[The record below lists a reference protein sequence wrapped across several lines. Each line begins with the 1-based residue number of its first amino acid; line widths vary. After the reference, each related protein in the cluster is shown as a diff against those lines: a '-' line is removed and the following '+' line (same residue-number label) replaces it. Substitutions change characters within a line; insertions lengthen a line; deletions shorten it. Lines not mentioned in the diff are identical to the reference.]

1 MFDLHRREGA
11 KFVEFA
17 GWELPLHFGSILE
30 EAKAVRSSCG
40 MFDVSH
46 MGRIEVQE
54 RKRVSV
60 NVSESVQEWKGAG
73 VQVSASVQEC
83 KSVRMQEGASVQAS
97 SVAEK
102 LDWLV
107 TMDVKN
113 LAVGQVRYG
122 FLCNE
127 RGGIIDDLTVARLVE
142 SEFLLVVN
150 ASRREVDF
158 AWMRQHLPADVE
170 LVDRTFETAM
180 IAVQGPDALEV
191 VDSLVDSET
200 KPSNLK
206 RFRVGEFSLLGI
218 KCLVSRTGY
227 TGEDG
232 VEIVCPADSANRIWS
247 ALRSKGVRPC
257 GLGARDILRLEA
269 GMCLY
274 GHDLG
279 EDTTPAEA
287 DLMRFVA
294 MDKTFIG
301 RDAIEEQL
309 RNGVRRKRVGLRLF
323 SRTTPREGTI
333 VLGNGQPIGK
343 VTSGVFSPHLNT
355 AIAMAY
361 VETGWAKV
369 GQQVQVLVRDKPQDA
384 EIVPMPFLPLPS
396 RKGGVER

>member
-1 MFDLHRREGA
+1 MPRRTPLFDLHHREGA

-46 MGRIEVQE
+46 MGRIGVQAC
-54 RKRVSV
+54 KRVSV
-60 NVSESVQEWKGAG
+60 NVVA
-73 VQVSASVQEC
+73 SA
-83 KSVRMQEGASVQAS
+83 QANG
-97 SVAEK
+97 VAEK

-127 RGGIIDDLTVARLVE
+127 RGGIIDDLTVARLGE

-158 AWMRQHLPADVE
+158 AWMRKHLPADVE
-170 LVDRTFETAM
+170 IVDRTFETAM
-180 IAVQGPDALEV
+180 IAVQGPDALEI
-191 VDSLVDSET
+191 VDGLVDSEE
-200 KPSNLK
+200 KPSDLK
-206 RFRVGEFSLLGI
+206 RFRIGEFPLLGI

-232 VEIVCPADSANRIWS
+232 VEIVCPSDTAGRIWS

-274 GHDLG
+274 GHDLD

-287 DLMRFVA
+287 DLMRFVV
-294 MDKTFIG
+294 MEKTFVG

-309 RNGVRRKRVGLRLF
+309 RNGIKRKRVGLRLF
-323 SRTTPREGTI
+323 SRTTPREGAI

-361 VETGWAKV
+361 VETEWAKI
-369 GQQVQVLVRDKPQDA
+369 GQQVQVLVRDKPQNA
-384 EIVPMPFLPLPS
+384 EIVATPFLPLPS
-396 RKGGVER
+396 RKEAH

>member
-1 MFDLHRREGA
+1 MASRTPLFDLHRREGA

-46 MGRIEVQE
+46 MGRIGVQAC
-54 RKRVSV
+54 KRVSV
-60 NVSESVQEWKGAG
+60 HMCAREQECKSAG
-73 VQVSASVQEC
+73 VQVNC
-83 KSVRMQEGASVQAS
+83 
-97 SVAEK
+97 VAEA
-102 LDWLV
+102 LDKLV
-107 TMDVKN
+107 TMDVRGM
-113 LAVGQVRYG
+113 VIGQVRYG

-170 LVDRTFETAM
+170 LVDRTFEMAM

-232 VEIVCPADSANRIWS
+232 VEIVCPANSADKIWS

-274 GHDLG
+274 GHDLD

-287 DLMRFVA
+287 DLMKFVV

-323 SRTTPREGTI
+323 SRTTPREGAI
-333 VLGNGQPIGK
+333 VVGNGQPIGK

-361 VETGWAKV
+361 VETEWAKI

>member
-1 MFDLHRREGA
+1 MASRTPLFDLHRREGA

-46 MGRIEVQE
+46 MGRIGVQAC
-54 RKRVSV
+54 KRVSV
-60 NVSESVQEWKGAG
+60 HMCAREQECKSAG
-73 VQVSASVQEC
+73 VQVNC
-83 KSVRMQEGASVQAS
+83 
-97 SVAEK
+97 VAEA
-102 LDWLV
+102 LDKLV
-107 TMDVKN
+107 TMDVRGM
-113 LAVGQVRYG
+113 VIGQVRYG

-247 ALRSKGVRPC
+247 ALHSKGVRPC

-274 GHDLG
+274 GHDLD

-287 DLMRFVA
+287 DLMKFVV

-323 SRTTPREGTI
+323 SRTTPREGAI
-333 VLGNGQPIGK
+333 VVGNGQPIGK

-361 VETGWAKV
+361 VETEWAKI

>member
-1 MFDLHRREGA
+1 MASRTPLFDLHRREGA

-46 MGRIEVQE
+46 MGRIGVQAC
-54 RKRVSV
+54 KRVSV
-60 NVSESVQEWKGAG
+60 HMCAREQECKSAG
-73 VQVSASVQEC
+73 VQVNC
-83 KSVRMQEGASVQAS
+83 
-97 SVAEK
+97 VAEA
-102 LDWLV
+102 LDKLV
-107 TMDVKN
+107 TMDVRGM
-113 LAVGQVRYG
+113 VIGQVRYG

-247 ALRSKGVRPC
+247 ALHSKGVRPC

-274 GHDLG
+274 GHDLD

-343 VTSGVFSPHLNT
+343 VTSGVFSPHLNI

-361 VETGWAKV
+361 VETEWAKI

-396 RKGGVER
+396 RKGGVEG

>member
-1 MFDLHRREGA
+1 LFDLHHREGA

-46 MGRIEVQE
+46 MGRIGVQAC
-54 RKRVSV
+54 KRVSV
-60 NVSESVQEWKGAG
+60 NVVA
-73 VQVSASVQEC
+73 SA
-83 KSVRMQEGASVQAS
+83 QAN

-107 TMDVKN
+107 TMDVRN
-113 LAVGQVRYG
+113 MAIGQVRYG

-127 RGGIIDDLTVARLVE
+127 RGGIIDDLTVARLGE

-158 AWMRQHLPADVE
+158 AWMRKHLPADVE
-170 LVDRTFETAM
+170 IVDRTFETAM
-180 IAVQGPDALEV
+180 IAVQGPDALEI
-191 VDSLVDSET
+191 VDGLVDSEE
-200 KPSNLK
+200 KPSDLK
-206 RFRVGEFSLLGI
+206 RFRIGEFPLLGI
-218 KCLVSRTGY
+218 RCLVSRTGY

-232 VEIVCPADSANRIWS
+232 VEIVCPSDTAGRIWS

-274 GHDLG
+274 GHDLD
-279 EDTTPAEA
+279 ENTTPAEA

-309 RNGVRRKRVGLRLF
+309 RNGVKRKRVGLRLF
-323 SRTTPREGTI
+323 SRTTPREGAI

-343 VTSGVFSPHLNT
+343 VTSGVFSPHLN
-355 AIAMAY
+355 ASIAMAY
-361 VETGWAKV
+361 VETDWAKI
-369 GQQVQVLVRDKPQDA
+369 GHQVQVLVRDKPQDA
-384 EIVPMPFLPLPS
+384 EIVSMPFLPLPS

>member
-1 MFDLHRREGA
+1 MANRTPLFDLHFRDGA

-46 MGRIEVQE
+46 MGRIEVQAC
-54 RKRVSV
+54 KR
-60 NVSESVQEWKGAG
+60 
-73 VQVSASVQEC
+73 ASVQEC
-83 KSVRMQEGASVQAS
+83 KGASVQANC
-97 SVAEK
+97 VAEA
-102 LDWLV
+102 LDKLV

-113 LAVGQVRYG
+113 MTIGQVRYG

-127 RGGIIDDLTVARLVE
+127 RGGIIDDLTVARLGE

-158 AWMRQHLPADVE
+158 AWIRQHLPADVE
-170 LVDRTFETAM
+170 IIDRTFETAM
-180 IAVQGPDALEV
+180 IAVQGPEALEI
-191 VDSLVDSET
+191 VDSLVDDGW
-200 KPSNLK
+200 KPSELK
-206 RFRVGEFSLLGI
+206 RFRIGEFVLLGI
-218 KCLVSRTGY
+218 NCLISRTGY

-232 VEIVCPADSANRIWS
+232 VEIVCPADAVERIWS

-274 GHDLG
+274 WHDLN

-309 RNGVRRKRVGLRLF
+309 RNGVRRKRVGLKLF
-323 SRTTPREGTI
+323 SRTTPREGAT
-333 VLGNGQPIGK
+333 VLGDGQPIGK

-361 VETGWAKV
+361 VETEWAKI

-384 EIVPMPFLPLPS
+384 EIVSMPFLPLPS

>member
-1 MFDLHRREGA
+1 MARRTPLFDLHRREGA

-60 NVSESVQEWKGAG
+60 NVSESVQAN
-73 VQVSASVQEC
+73 
-83 KSVRMQEGASVQAS
+83 

-113 LAVGQVRYG
+113 MAVGQVRYG

-232 VEIVCPADSANRIWS
+232 VEIVCPADSVNRIWS
-247 ALRSKGVRPC
+247 ALCSKGVRPC

-274 GHDLG
+274 GHDLD

-323 SRTTPREGTI
+323 SRTTPRKGTI

-361 VETGWAKV
+361 VETEWAKI

>member
-1 MFDLHRREGA
+1 
-11 KFVEFA
+11 
-17 GWELPLHFGSILE
+17 
-30 EAKAVRSSCG
+30 
-40 MFDVSH
+40 
-46 MGRIEVQE
+46 
-54 RKRVSV
+54 V
-60 NVSESVQEWKGAG
+60 NVVA
-73 VQVSASVQEC
+73 SA
-83 KSVRMQEGASVQAS
+83 QANG
-97 SVAEK
+97 VAEK

-107 TMDVKN
+107 TMDVRN
-113 LAVGQVRYG
+113 MAIGQVRYG

-127 RGGIIDDLTVARLVE
+127 RGGIIDDLTVARLGE

-158 AWMRQHLPADVE
+158 AWMRKHLPADVE
-170 LVDRTFETAM
+170 IVDRTFETAM
-180 IAVQGPDALEV
+180 IAVQGPDALEI
-191 VDSLVDSET
+191 VDGLVDSEE
-200 KPSNLK
+200 KPSDLK
-206 RFRVGEFSLLGI
+206 RFRIGEFTLLGI

-232 VEIVCPADSANRIWS
+232 VEIVCPSDTAGRIWS

-274 GHDLG
+274 GHDLD

-287 DLMRFVA
+287 DLMRFVV
-294 MDKTFIG
+294 MEKTFVG

-309 RNGVRRKRVGLRLF
+309 RNGIKRKRVGLRLF
-323 SRTTPREGTI
+323 SRTTPREGAI

-361 VETGWAKV
+361 VETEWAKI

-384 EIVPMPFLPLPS
+384 EIVSMPFLPLPS

>member
-1 MFDLHRREGA
+1 MFDLHRLDGA

-46 MGRIEVQE
+46 MGRIEVQAC
-54 RKRVSV
+54 KRVSV
-60 NVSESVQEWKGAG
+60 NVSESVQ
-73 VQVSASVQEC
+73 V
-83 KSVRMQEGASVQAS
+83 S

-113 LAVGQVRYG
+113 MAVGQVRYG

-127 RGGIIDDLTVARLVE
+127 RGGIIDDLTVARLGG

-274 GHDLG
+274 GHDLD

-309 RNGVRRKRVGLRLF
+309 RNGVRRKRVGLKLF

-361 VETGWAKV
+361 VETEWAKI
-369 GQQVQVLVRDKPQDA
+369 GQQVQFLVRDKPQDA

>member
-1 MFDLHRREGA
+1 MPRRTPLFDLHHREGA

-46 MGRIEVQE
+46 MGRIKVQAC
-54 RKRVSV
+54 KRVSV
-60 NVSESVQEWKGAG
+60 NVVA
-73 VQVSASVQEC
+73 SA
-83 KSVRMQEGASVQAS
+83 QANG
-97 SVAEK
+97 VAEK

-107 TMDVKN
+107 TMDVRN
-113 LAVGQVRYG
+113 MAIGQVRYG

-127 RGGIIDDLTVARLVE
+127 RGGIIDDLTVARLGE

-158 AWMRQHLPADVE
+158 AWMRKHLPADVE
-170 LVDRTFETAM
+170 IVDRTFETAM
-180 IAVQGPDALEV
+180 IAVQGPDALEI
-191 VDSLVDSET
+191 VDGLVDSEE
-200 KPSNLK
+200 KPSDLK
-206 RFRVGEFSLLGI
+206 RFRIGEFTLLGI

-232 VEIVCPADSANRIWS
+232 VEIVCSSDTAGKIWS

-274 GHDLG
+274 GHDLD

-287 DLMRFVA
+287 DLMRFVV
-294 MDKTFIG
+294 MEKTFVG

-309 RNGVRRKRVGLRLF
+309 RNGIKRKRVGLRLF
-323 SRTTPREGTI
+323 SRTTPREGAI

-361 VETGWAKV
+361 VETEWAKI
-369 GQQVQVLVRDKPQDA
+369 GQQVQVLVRDKPQNA
-384 EIVPMPFLPLPS
+384 EIVATPFLPLPS

>member
-1 MFDLHRREGA
+1 MPSRTPLFDLQRLDGA

-30 EAKAVRSSCG
+30 EAKAVRLSCG

-60 NVSESVQEWKGAG
+60 NVSESVQAN
-73 VQVSASVQEC
+73 
-83 KSVRMQEGASVQAS
+83 

-113 LAVGQVRYG
+113 MAVGQVRYG

-127 RGGIIDDLTVARLVE
+127 RGGIIDDLTVARLGG

-232 VEIVCPADSANRIWS
+232 VEIVYPADSANRIWS

-274 GHDLG
+274 GHDLD

-323 SRTTPREGTI
+323 SRTTPREGAI
-333 VLGNGQPIGK
+333 VVGNGQPIGK

-396 RKGGVER
+396 RKVAH

>member
-1 MFDLHRREGA
+1 MASRTPLFDLHRREGA

-60 NVSESVQEWKGAG
+60 HMCAR
-73 VQVSASVQEC
+73 VQEC
-83 KSVRMQEGASVQAS
+83 KSAGVQVNC
-97 SVAEK
+97 VAEA
-102 LDWLV
+102 LDKLV
-107 TMDVKN
+107 TMDVRGM
-113 LAVGQVRYG
+113 AIGQVRYG

-127 RGGIIDDLTVARLVE
+127 RGGIIDDLTVARLRE

-232 VEIVCPADSANRIWS
+232 VEIVCPADSVNRIWS
-247 ALRSKGVRPC
+247 ALCSKGVRPC

-274 GHDLG
+274 GHDLD

-309 RNGVRRKRVGLRLF
+309 RNGVRRKRVGLKLF
-323 SRTTPREGTI
+323 SRTTPREGAI

-361 VETGWAKV
+361 VETEWAKI

>member
-1 MFDLHRREGA
+1 MPRRTPLFDLHHREGA

-46 MGRIEVQE
+46 MGRIGVQAC
-54 RKRVSV
+54 KRVSV
-60 NVSESVQEWKGAG
+60 NVVA
-73 VQVSASVQEC
+73 SA
-83 KSVRMQEGASVQAS
+83 QANG
-97 SVAEK
+97 VAEK

-127 RGGIIDDLTVARLVE
+127 RGGIIDDLTVARLGE

-158 AWMRQHLPADVE
+158 AWMRKHLPADVE
-170 LVDRTFETAM
+170 IVDRTFETAM
-180 IAVQGPDALEV
+180 IAVQGPDALEI
-191 VDSLVDSET
+191 VDGLVDSEE
-200 KPSNLK
+200 KPSDLK
-206 RFRVGEFSLLGI
+206 RFRIGEFTLLGT

-232 VEIVCPADSANRIWS
+232 VEIVCPSDTAGRIWS

-274 GHDLG
+274 GHDLD

-287 DLMRFVA
+287 DLMRFVV
-294 MDKTFIG
+294 MEKTFVG

-309 RNGVRRKRVGLRLF
+309 RNGIKRKRVGLRLF
-323 SRTTPREGTI
+323 SRTTPREGAI

-361 VETGWAKV
+361 VETEWAKI
-369 GQQVQVLVRDKPQDA
+369 GQQVQVLVRDKPQNA
-384 EIVPMPFLPLPS
+384 EIVATPFLPLPS
-396 RKGGVER
+396 RKEAH

>member
-1 MFDLHRREGA
+1 MASRTPLFDLHRREGA

-30 EAKAVRSSCG
+30 EAKAVRLSCG

-60 NVSESVQEWKGAG
+60 NVSESVQAN
-73 VQVSASVQEC
+73 
-83 KSVRMQEGASVQAS
+83 

-113 LAVGQVRYG
+113 MAVGQVRYG

-127 RGGIIDDLTVARLVE
+127 RGGIIDDLTVARLRE

-170 LVDRTFETAM
+170 LVDRTFEMAM

-232 VEIVCPADSANRIWS
+232 VEIVCPANSADKIWS

-274 GHDLG
+274 GHDLD

-309 RNGVRRKRVGLRLF
+309 RNGVRRKRVGLKLF

-361 VETGWAKV
+361 VETEWAKV
-369 GQQVQVLVRDKPQDA
+369 GQQVQVLVRDKLQDA

>member
-1 MFDLHRREGA
+1 MPRRTPLFDLHHREGA

-46 MGRIEVQE
+46 MGRIGVQAC
-54 RKRVSV
+54 KRVSV
-60 NVSESVQEWKGAG
+60 NVVA
-73 VQVSASVQEC
+73 SA
-83 KSVRMQEGASVQAS
+83 QANG
-97 SVAEK
+97 VAEK

-127 RGGIIDDLTVARLVE
+127 RGGIIDDLTVARLGE

-158 AWMRQHLPADVE
+158 AWMRKHLPADVE
-170 LVDRTFETAM
+170 IVDRTFETAM
-180 IAVQGPDALEV
+180 IAVQGPDALEI
-191 VDSLVDSET
+191 VDGLVDSEE
-200 KPSNLK
+200 KPSDLK
-206 RFRVGEFSLLGI
+206 RFRIGEFTLLGI

-232 VEIVCPADSANRIWS
+232 VEIVCPSDTAGRIWS

-274 GHDLG
+274 GHDLD

-287 DLMRFVA
+287 DLMRFVV
-294 MDKTFIG
+294 MEKTFVG

-309 RNGVRRKRVGLRLF
+309 RNGIKRKRVGLRLF
-323 SRTTPREGTI
+323 SRTTPREGAI

-361 VETGWAKV
+361 VETEWAKI

-384 EIVPMPFLPLPS
+384 EIVSMPFLPLPS

>member
-1 MFDLHRREGA
+1 MASRTPLFDLHRREGA

-30 EAKAVRSSCG
+30 EAKAVRLSCG

-60 NVSESVQEWKGAG
+60 NVSESVQAN
-73 VQVSASVQEC
+73 
-83 KSVRMQEGASVQAS
+83 

-113 LAVGQVRYG
+113 MAVGQVRYG

-127 RGGIIDDLTVARLVE
+127 RGGIIDDLTVARLRE

-232 VEIVCPADSANRIWS
+232 VEIVCPANSADKIWS

-309 RNGVRRKRVGLRLF
+309 RNGVRRKRVGLKLF
-323 SRTTPREGTI
+323 SRTTPRERTI

-361 VETGWAKV
+361 VETEWAKI

>member
-1 MFDLHRREGA
+1 LFDLHRLDGA

-46 MGRIEVQE
+46 MGRIEVQAC
-54 RKRVSV
+54 KRVSV
-60 NVSESVQEWKGAG
+60 NVSESVQ
-73 VQVSASVQEC
+73 V
-83 KSVRMQEGASVQAS
+83 S

-113 LAVGQVRYG
+113 MAVGQVRYG

-127 RGGIIDDLTVARLVE
+127 RGGIIDDLTVARLGG

-274 GHDLG
+274 GHDLD

-309 RNGVRRKRVGLRLF
+309 RNGVRRKRVGLKLF

-361 VETGWAKV
+361 VETEWAKI
-369 GQQVQVLVRDKPQDA
+369 GQQVQFLVRDKPQDA

>member
-1 MFDLHRREGA
+1 MASRTPLFDLHRREGA

-46 MGRIEVQE
+46 MGRLMVKGDKGQGT
-54 RKRVSV
+54 RDKQGDD
-60 NVSESVQEWKGAG
+60 NVAKA
-73 VQVSASVQEC
+73 
-83 KSVRMQEGASVQAS
+83 
-97 SVAEK
+97 
-102 LDWLV
+102 LDRLV
-107 TMDVKN
+107 TMDVSGM
-113 LAVGQVRYG
+113 AVGQVRYG

-127 RGGIIDDLTVARLVE
+127 RGGIIDDLTVARLRE

-232 VEIVCPADSANRIWS
+232 VEIVCLADSVNRIWS

-274 GHDLG
+274 GHDLD

-309 RNGVRRKRVGLRLF
+309 RNGVRRKRVGLKLF
-323 SRTTPREGTI
+323 SRTTPREGAI

-361 VETGWAKV
+361 VETGWAKI

>member
-1 MFDLHRREGA
+1 MARRTPLFDLHRREGA

-46 MGRIEVQE
+46 MGRIEVQAC
-54 RKRVSV
+54 KRVSV
-60 NVSESVQEWKGAG
+60 NVSESVQAN
-73 VQVSASVQEC
+73 
-83 KSVRMQEGASVQAS
+83 

-113 LAVGQVRYG
+113 MAVGQVRYG

-127 RGGIIDDLTVARLVE
+127 RGGIIDDLTVARLRE

-232 VEIVCPADSANRIWS
+232 VEIVCPADSVNRIWS
-247 ALRSKGVRPC
+247 ALCSKGVRPC

-274 GHDLG
+274 GHDLD

-343 VTSGVFSPHLNT
+343 VTSGVFSPHLNI

-361 VETGWAKV
+361 VETEWAKI

-396 RKGGVER
+396 RKGGVEG

>member
-1 MFDLHRREGA
+1 MASRTPLFDLHRREGA

-46 MGRIEVQE
+46 MGRIGVQAC
-54 RKRVSV
+54 KRVSV
-60 NVSESVQEWKGAG
+60 HMCAREQECKSAG
-73 VQVSASVQEC
+73 VQVNC
-83 KSVRMQEGASVQAS
+83 
-97 SVAEK
+97 VAEA
-102 LDWLV
+102 LDKLV
-107 TMDVKN
+107 TMDVRGM
-113 LAVGQVRYG
+113 VIGQVRYG

-232 VEIVCPADSANRIWS
+232 VEIVCPANSADKIWS

-274 GHDLG
+274 GHDLD

-287 DLMRFVA
+287 DLMKFVA

-309 RNGVRRKRVGLRLF
+309 RNGVRRKRVGLKLF
-323 SRTTPREGTI
+323 SRTTPREGAI
-333 VLGNGQPIGK
+333 VVGNGQPIGK

-361 VETGWAKV
+361 VETEWAKI

>member
-1 MFDLHRREGA
+1 MARRTPLFDLHCREGT

-46 MGRIEVQE
+46 MGRIEVQAC
-54 RKRVSV
+54 KRVSV
-60 NVSESVQEWKGAG
+60 NVSES
-73 VQVSASVQEC
+73 
-83 KSVRMQEGASVQAS
+83 RQAN

-113 LAVGQVRYG
+113 MAIGQVRYG

-127 RGGIIDDLTVARLVE
+127 RGGIIDDLTVARLEE

-150 ASRREVDF
+150 ASRREIDF

-170 LVDRTFETAM
+170 IIDRTFETAM
-180 IAVQGPDALEV
+180 IAVQGPDALDI
-191 VDSLVDSET
+191 VDGLADGDE
-200 KPSNLK
+200 KPSGLK
-206 RFRVGEFSLLGI
+206 RFRIGEFSLIGVR
-218 KCLVSRTGY
+218 CLVSRTGY

-232 VEIVCPADSANRIWS
+232 IEIVCPADAAEKIWS

-274 GHDLG
+274 GHDLN

-301 RDAIEEQL
+301 RDGIEEQL
-309 RNGVRRKRVGLRLF
+309 RNGVKRKRIGLRLL
-323 SRTTPREGTI
+323 SRTTPREGAT
-333 VLGNGQPIGK
+333 VLGSGQPIGK

-361 VETGWAKV
+361 VETEWAKI
-369 GQQVQVLVRDKPQDA
+369 GQRIQVLVRDKPQDA
-384 EIVPMPFLPLPS
+384 EIVSMPFLPLPS

>member
-1 MFDLHRREGA
+1 MANRTPLFDLHFRDRA

-46 MGRIEVQE
+46 MGRIGVQAC
-54 RKRVSV
+54 KRVSV
-60 NVSESVQEWKGAG
+60 HVN
-73 VQVSASVQEC
+73 ASVQEC
-83 KSVRMQEGASVQAS
+83 KDVGVQVNC
-97 SVAEK
+97 VAEA
-102 LDWLV
+102 LDKLV
-107 TMDVKN
+107 TMDVRN
-113 LAVGQVRYG
+113 MAIGQVRYG

-127 RGGIIDDLTVARLVE
+127 RGGIIDDLTAARLGE

-158 AWMRQHLPADVE
+158 AWMRKHLPDDVE
-170 LVDRTFETAM
+170 IADRTFETAM
-180 IAVQGPDALEV
+180 IAVQGPDALEI
-191 VDSLVDSET
+191 VDGLVDSEE
-200 KPSNLK
+200 KPSDLK
-206 RFRVGEFSLLGI
+206 RFRIGEFTLLGI
-218 KCLVSRTGY
+218 RCLVSRTGY

-232 VEIVCPADSANRIWS
+232 VEIVCPSDTAGKIWS

-274 GHDLG
+274 GHDLD

-287 DLMRFVA
+287 DLMRFVV
-294 MDKTFIG
+294 MEKTFVG

-309 RNGVRRKRVGLRLF
+309 RNGVKRKRVGLRLF
-323 SRTTPREGTI
+323 SRTTPREGAI
-333 VLGNGQPIGK
+333 VLGNGQHIGK

-361 VETGWAKV
+361 VETEWAKI

>member
-1 MFDLHRREGA
+1 LFDLHRREGA

-60 NVSESVQEWKGAG
+60 NVSESVQAN
-73 VQVSASVQEC
+73 
-83 KSVRMQEGASVQAS
+83 

-113 LAVGQVRYG
+113 MAVGQVRYG

-127 RGGIIDDLTVARLVE
+127 RGGIIDDLTVARLRE

-274 GHDLG
+274 GHDLD

-309 RNGVRRKRVGLRLF
+309 RNGVRRKRVGLKLF

-361 VETGWAKV
+361 VETEWAKI

>member
-1 MFDLHRREGA
+1 MANRTPLFDLHFRDGA

-17 GWELPLHFGSILE
+17 GWELPLHFGSILD
-30 EAKAVRSSCG
+30 EAKVVRSSCG
-40 MFDVSH
+40 IFDVSH
-46 MGRIEVQE
+46 MGRIRVQAC
-54 RKRVSV
+54 R
-60 NVSESVQEWKGAG
+60 GAG
-73 VQVSASVQEC
+73 
-83 KSVRMQEGASVQAS
+83 MQAN

-102 LDWLV
+102 LDWLM
-107 TMDVKN
+107 TMDVRGM
-113 LAVGQVRYG
+113 AVGQVRYG

-127 RGGIIDDLTVARLVE
+127 RGGTIDDLTVARLGE
-142 SEFLLVVN
+142 SKFLLVVN
-150 ASRREVDF
+150 AARREVDF
-158 AWMRQHLPADVE
+158 AWMRKHLPDDVE
-170 LVDRTFETAM
+170 LADQTFETAM
-180 IAVQGPDALEV
+180 IAVQGPEALEI
-191 VDSLVDSET
+191 VDSLVDDGW
-200 KPSNLK
+200 KPSELK
-206 RFRVGEFSLLGI
+206 RFRIGEFVLLGI
-218 KCLVSRTGY
+218 NCLISRTGY

-232 VEIVCPADSANRIWS
+232 VEIVCPADAAERIWS

-274 GHDLG
+274 GHDLN

-309 RNGVRRKRVGLRLF
+309 RNGVKRKRIGLRLL
-323 SRTTPREGTI
+323 SRTTPREGAI
-333 VLGNGQPIGK
+333 VLGSGQPIGK

-361 VETGWAKV
+361 VETEWAKI
-369 GQQVQVLVRDKPQDA
+369 GQRIQVLVRDKPQDA
-384 EIVPMPFLPLPS
+384 EIVSMPFLPLPS

>member
-1 MFDLHRREGA
+1 MASRTPLFDLHRREGV

-60 NVSESVQEWKGAG
+60 NVSESVQAN
-73 VQVSASVQEC
+73 
-83 KSVRMQEGASVQAS
+83 

-113 LAVGQVRYG
+113 MAVGQVRYG

-127 RGGIIDDLTVARLVE
+127 RGGIIDDLTVARLGG
-142 SEFLLVVN
+142 SKFLLVVN

-180 IAVQGPDALEV
+180 IAVQGPDASDV

-309 RNGVRRKRVGLRLF
+309 RNVVRRKRVGLKLF